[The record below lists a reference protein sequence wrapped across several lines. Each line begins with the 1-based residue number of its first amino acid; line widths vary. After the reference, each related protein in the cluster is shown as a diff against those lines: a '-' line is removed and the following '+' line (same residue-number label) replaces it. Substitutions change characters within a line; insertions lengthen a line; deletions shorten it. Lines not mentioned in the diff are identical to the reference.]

1 MKMVER
7 MKKSKIGRII
17 CRLFGEE
24 RGAIMMEY
32 VIVAVLIAAAAVAAV
47 AYFGKDIVAMFGVAG
62 AAARGDS
69 QGAITARGTAKTAGT
84 KNAKNAA
91 TENSKF
97 SDLSEGDQG
106 QGNGQSAGQ
115 GGN

>member
-1 MKMVER
+1 MVER

-47 AYFGKDIVAMFGVAG
+47 SYFGKDIVARFGVAG

-69 QGAITARGTAKTAGT
+69 QGAITARGEAKSAGT
-84 KNAKNAA
+84 KNATNAA

-97 SDLSEGDQG
+97 SDLSEGG
-106 QGNGQSAGQ
+106 SQSTTSTTDKP
-115 GGN
+115 